1 MLEIAGVAFATLFAT
16 VSPVS
21 VAPMFAALTAKA
33 TPAARRSMAWR
44 GVLIATCILLVFAL
58 FGQSLLARLGISV
71 AALRTAGGILLM
83 LIAVDMV
90 FARDSGAVSA
100 TDDERREAAG
110 RDDIAVFPL
119 ATPLIAGPGAMGAAA
134 LLMASAAE
142 SIEQQVAVLLSM
154 GAVMLVTLSMLFA
167 ATQVQRLLGVTG
179 LAVLNR
185 VFGVLLAALAV
196 QFVFDGIAE
205 SGLLH

>member
-119 ATPLIAGPGAMGAAA
+119 ATPLIAGPGAMGAAT
-134 LLMASAAE
+134 LLMASAGE

>member
-71 AALRTAGGILLM
+71 AALRTAVPAISDVRGI
-83 LIAVDMV
+83 V
-90 FARDSGAVSA
+90 FTRFLSEDVV
-100 TDDERREAAG
+100 RH
-110 RDDIAVFPL
+110 PL
-119 ATPLIAGPGAMGAAA
+119 
-134 LLMASAAE
+134 
-142 SIEQQVAVLLSM
+142 
-154 GAVMLVTLSMLFA
+154 
-167 ATQVQRLLGVTG
+167 VQRIVNAYETHHAQPG
-179 LAVLNR
+179 
-185 VFGVLLAALAV
+185 
-196 QFVFDGIAE
+196 Q
-205 SGLLH
+205 